1 MSLGAGIVLL
11 AIGAILAFA
20 VNVQLDFVDLRTVG
34 YILMAAGALG
44 IILGIVLLSR
54 RRNSVS
60 TSRSS
65 VDPATGDR
73 VRRDVRSD
81 DL

>member
-20 VNVQLDFVDLRTVG
+20 VDVHLDFVDLHTVG

-54 RRNSVS
+54 RRGSVA

-65 VDPATGDR
+65 IDPATGDR
-73 VRRDVRSD
+73 IRRDTRSD
-81 DL
+81 DF